1 MYFALSCVCVCVC
14 ACVCVFVSANSLV
27 YIHICSIRYSHCGLY
42 YMFFLCRQAGT
53 VIEGS
58 TAVKISDIM
67 KLFKLF
73 LFPPI
78 QLLDTFPLL
87 LLRQRNEAVLV
98 NFEELIINADSFV
111 TLLTLDSS
119 CNEQQSSTTVRKP
132 HMSIN
137 SSLKCGRPTHVSKFP
152 RIVEYTTDIMGF
164 QHTIVVMKTWELL
177 V

>member
-1 MYFALSCVCVCVC
+1 MYFALSFPLCLCMCVYM
-14 ACVCVFVSANSLV
+14 CVCVFVSANSLV

-42 YMFFLCRQAGT
+42 YMLFSLCRQAGT

-98 NFEELIINADSFV
+98 NFEELIMNPDSFA

-119 CNEQQSSTTVRKP
+119 CNA
-132 HMSIN
+132 
-137 SSLKCGRPTHVSKFP
+137 
-152 RIVEYTTDIMGF
+152 
-164 QHTIVVMKTWELL
+164 
-177 V
+177 